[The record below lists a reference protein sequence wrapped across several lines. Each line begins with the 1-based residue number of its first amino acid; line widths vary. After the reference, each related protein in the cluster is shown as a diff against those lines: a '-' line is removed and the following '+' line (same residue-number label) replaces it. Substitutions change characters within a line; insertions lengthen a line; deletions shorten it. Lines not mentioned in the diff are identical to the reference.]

1 MENFQT
7 GMFGIATEPPPQPRD
22 REAWKGALGGQLV
35 AGLLGYFLPAPLV
48 SVVQAHALC
57 PTGDQPKAFPSLI
70 VLRVAGLLG
79 G

>member
-1 MENFQT
+1 MLLP
-7 GMFGIATEPPPQPRD
+7 M
-22 REAWKGALGGQLV
+22 
-35 AGLLGYFLPAPLV
+35 AGLLGCFLPAPLV

-79 G
+79 GRLSFHVALLSLCPSFKLKSNIKFPRKRVP